1 MIDYDWVT
9 EEDKN
14 LKFSCIKNPKDCKDG
29 LTLSIWEKNTFDEI
43 TNITHVVH
51 ISHTILETHVLYQ
64 VQPNSINCVTTL
76 KPFNPIYPS

>member
-29 LTLSIWEKNTFDEI
+29 LTLSIWEKNTCDEMVLAEVGSGKQYLVSSGADFDRDKGFAYPGFAI
-43 TNITHVVH
+43 
-51 ISHTILETHVLYQ
+51 YRQ
-64 VQPNSINCVTTL
+64 VFL
-76 KPFNPIYPS
+76 L